1 MVSTKAVETELQIS
15 KEIDDGLTFQPF
27 ARGHVRPKR
36 LSVPNPTCA
45 LVPSETQNFDPPGT
59 N

>member
-1 MVSTKAVETELQIS
+1 MQTELQIS

-27 ARGHVRPKR
+27 ARGHVGPKR
-36 LSVPNPTCA
+36 ASVQNLTCA
-45 LVPSETQNFDPPGT
+45 LVPSETQNFDPPGA